1 MSNVIWRNSTNL
13 ITLPPLVLSVC
24 VSAMQIEQILCIA
37 PDLRYLL
44 IGCGSAEQF
53 QTSLIVLLSIF
64 AIFAKIS

>member
-13 ITLPPLVLSVC
+13 IMLPALILSVC

-44 IGCGSAEQF
+44 IGCGS
-53 QTSLIVLLSIF
+53 V
-64 AIFAKIS
+64 